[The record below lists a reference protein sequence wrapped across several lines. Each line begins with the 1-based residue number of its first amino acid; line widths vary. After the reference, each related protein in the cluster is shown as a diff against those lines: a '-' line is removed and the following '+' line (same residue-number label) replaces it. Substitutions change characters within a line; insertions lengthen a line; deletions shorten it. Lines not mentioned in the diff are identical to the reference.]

1 MRKGSDLVKALLGR
15 GDVTVASAQEMGSR
29 RGKGTCQ
36 EKGAASFC
44 PGQQPQRPAH
54 HIYLRD
60 AVEGVARVYH
70 AGENERR
77 MGHVSLFTWLLGS
90 SVL

>member
-1 MRKGSDLVKALLGR
+1 M
-15 GDVTVASAQEMGSR
+15 ASAQEMGSR

-70 AGENERR
+70 AGEDDWRIS
-77 MGHVSLFTWLLGS
+77 HVSLFYLAARKLSALISGLLCICLAL
-90 SVL
+90 VLLP